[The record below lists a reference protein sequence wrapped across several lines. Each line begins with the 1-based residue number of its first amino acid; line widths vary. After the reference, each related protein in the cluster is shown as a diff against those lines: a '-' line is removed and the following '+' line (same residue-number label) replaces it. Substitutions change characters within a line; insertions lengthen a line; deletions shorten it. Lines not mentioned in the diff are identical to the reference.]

1 MKTLSTIAILV
12 QALTMIFLPCS
23 LLSAELHITEFMADN
38 KESVEDADGD
48 ASDWIEISNVNREN
62 VGLEGYYLTDDPL
75 NLTKWTFPK
84 KSFNDEG
91 FILVFAS
98 GKDLTDSNNDL
109 HTNFKLSSSENGYL
123 ALIKPD
129 GVTIAS
135 EFKNYPRQYEDVS
148 YGSGY
153 GEPRDIKFIAEG
165 DTSKWN
171 VPSAPIGGWTGTNFD
186 DSSWSSGKTG
196 IGYDNSTKYIPHIGE
211 GGDVK
216 SAMRGINASIYI
228 RIPFNLT
235 DASGIS
241 DLTLGMKWE
250 DGFIAYLNGKKI
262 QSLSAPD
269 NPAWNSTSTSN
280 RSNENDV
287 ITFFDYPVSG
297 PLQKGNNILA
307 IQGLNGSMN
316 SSDFL
321 VSPELTGKKTD
332 LNSPQNGYFLEPT
345 PGTLNSQRIDGL
357 VGDTKFNVNRGFY
370 EEAFELEIS
379 TETEGAEIRYTL
391 DGTVPSETRGE
402 VYKSPITI
410 DKTTVIRAM
419 AHRSGY
425 STTNID
431 TQTYLFPED
440 VVDQPR
446 MRASVTQSRTFGPQM
461 IDSLKSVPTV
471 SIVTDNPSPFM
482 NEGSSNMRRESPA
495 SVEMI
500 FPDGTPGFQENGGLK
515 HFGGYY
521 TNFPKKSFRIGFRSQ
536 YGDTKL
542 NYPMFDGFDYKYY
555 PPTDRFDVMDL
566 RSGSHDMQSRGAY
579 MSNRFTDDS
588 MLEMGNLA
596 PHGRFVHVYL
606 NGNYWGQYHL
616 RERWNADMA
625 SSYFGGP
632 KSDYDAVNLNDG
644 FRNDEK
650 VYDGTGVLWNEAKQ
664 LARSSNA
671 WELNENHIDFANLI
685 DFMLLWVSGDSESEV
700 RLLGSKAQGQP
711 FRFQM
716 KDADG
721 FLRNPGKAVNHPGP
735 HNLMS
740 SSLIRKNPDYAMLV
754 ADRIHLHFFNDGALT
769 PERNIARLQ
778 KRVDE
783 ARLGFISESAR
794 WGTRFREYQSW
805 LDYQKNLINNHFP
818 RLTENMIKKFRAAG
832 MYPSLI
838 SPVFNQHGGSIPV
851 GSGITMS
858 TNTLA
863 IYYTTDGSDPRLSGG
878 VINPQAITA
887 TFDDE
892 VPIPKDYVKTGQ
904 VWKYLDDGSDQGKL
918 WIAPDFD
925 DSDWP
930 SGPSELGYSEGDEAT
945 LISYV
950 DSDDRSGTQRN
961 ATTYFRTNVELSN
974 PSAYSFFIIK
984 LKYDDGAAVY
994 ANGSELIRTN
1004 NLPSDAGHDTY
1015 ATSGTPNER
1024 IYHEYQVPSSSFVD
1038 GANHLAVEI
1047 HNSSPNSS
1055 DISFDLILRG
1065 EVDTSKGNRIT
1076 APIILNDPSMMRA
1089 RAYDPI
1095 KKEWSAL
1102 NEAFFSIDS
1111 VPAGSADLV
1120 ISEINY
1126 HPYNP
1131 TRAEEIGVS
1140 TDRDDFEFIE
1150 FFNAGMSA
1158 IDLTGIRFESGINF
1172 AFPDNTILAV
1182 GKYLLLVRDREA
1194 FESRYGASAVQIYEY
1209 TGRLSNDGEKLKVI
1223 NVTSDPIIEFTY
1235 NDQIPWPKV
1244 ADGGGSSLILSGQV
1258 LNDPSSWIA
1267 SRNQGGSPGEA
1278 ENETITY
1285 AEWALRN
1292 LVQGGPEG
1300 DDDGDNVSNYLEYH
1314 FGSRPDLATDAPF
1327 PDARIQRIG
1336 GANYLTLSFPRNVL
1350 AGGSLE
1356 VQLSSDLRIWT
1367 TNSAMFEVISTLDN
1381 EDGTAEVT
1389 VRYLRPVDGDSK
1401 KVFLRLFSN

>member
-1 MKTLSTIAILV
+1 MNSLSSIVILV
-12 QALTMIFLPCS
+12 QALAVIFLPCS
-23 LLSAELHITEFMADN
+23 LLSAELQITEFMADN

-62 VGLEGYYLTDDPL
+62 VGLEGYHLTDDPH
-75 NLTKWTFPK
+75 NLTKWTFPQTN
-84 KSFNDEG
+84 FNDEG
-91 FILVFAS
+91 FVLVFAS
-98 GKDLTDSNNDL
+98 GKDLTDLTNDL
-109 HTNFKLSSSENGYL
+109 HTNFKLNSSENGYL

-129 GVTIAS
+129 GVTIVS

-148 YGSGY
+148 YGRGY
-153 GEPRDIKFIAEG
+153 GEPKDVKFIAEG
-165 DTSKWN
+165 NDAKWV
-171 VPSAPIGGWTGTNFD
+171 VPSSFIDGWQETLFD
-186 DSSWSSGKTG
+186 DSDWSEANTG
-196 IGYDNSTKYIPHIGE
+196 IGYDNSTKYVPHLGE

-216 SAMRGINASIYI
+216 SAMRGVNASIYI
-228 RIPFNLT
+228 RVPFTLN
-235 DASGIS
+235 DASGVS
-241 DLTLGMKWE
+241 DLVLRMKWE
-250 DGFIAYLNGKKI
+250 DGFIAYLNGTKI
-262 QSLSAPD
+262 ESLSAPD
-269 NPAWNSTSTSN
+269 NPAWNSKSTSN
-280 RSNENDV
+280 RSNENDA

-297 PLQKGNNILA
+297 PLHKGNNILA

-345 PGTLNSQRIDGL
+345 PGALNSQRIDGL

-379 TETEGAEIRYTL
+379 TSTEGAEIRYTL

-410 DKTTVIRAM
+410 NETTVIRAM

-440 VVDQPR
+440 VVNQPR
-446 MRASVTQSRTFGPQM
+446 MRASVTQSQTFGPQM
-461 IDSLKSVPTV
+461 VDSLKSVPTV

-606 NGNYWGQYHL
+606 NGTYWGQYHL

-632 KSDYDAVNLNDG
+632 KADYDAVNLNDG

-685 DFMLLWVSGDSESEV
+685 DFMLLWLSGDSESEV

-754 ADRIHLHFFNDGALT
+754 ADRIHMHFFNDGALT

-838 SPVFNQHGGSIPV
+838 SPVFNKHGGSIPV

-878 VINPQAITA
+878 AINPQAITA

-892 VPIPKDYVKTGQ
+892 VPIPKDYVKNGH

-925 DSDWP
+925 DSEWP
-930 SGPSELGYSEGDEAT
+930 SGPSELGYMEGDEAT

-961 ATTYFRTNVELSN
+961 ATTYFRTNVELSD
-974 PSAYSFFIIK
+974 PSSYSFFIIK

-1038 GANHLAVEI
+1038 GSNNLAVEI

-1065 EVDTSKGNRIT
+1065 EVDMSKGNRIT
-1076 APIILNDPSMMRA
+1076 VPITIQDPSMIRA

-1095 KKEWSAL
+1095 KEEWSAL

-1111 VPAGSADLV
+1111 EAAGSDNLV
-1120 ISEINY
+1120 ISEFNY
-1126 HPYNP
+1126 HPFNP
-1131 TRAEEIGVS
+1131 TRSEEIEVS

-1150 FFNAGMSA
+1150 FFNTGTSA
-1158 IDLTGIRFESGINF
+1158 IDLTGIRFESGVNF
-1172 AFPDNTILAV
+1172 TFPDNTILAA
-1182 GKYLLLVRDREA
+1182 GKYLLLVRDRKA
-1194 FESRYGASAVQIYEY
+1194 FEARHGASAVQIYEY
-1209 TGRLSNDGEKLKVI
+1209 TGRLSNDGENLKVI
-1223 NVTSDPIIEFTY
+1223 NVDSDSIIDFTY

-1244 ADGGGSSLILSGQV
+1244 ADGGGASLILSGQV
-1258 LNDPSSWIA
+1258 LNDPSSWVA

-1278 ENETITY
+1278 EAETITY
-1285 AEWALRN
+1285 TEWALQN
-1292 LVQGGPEG
+1292 SVQGGPED
-1300 DDDGDNVSNYLEYH
+1300 DDDGDNVSNYLEYY
-1314 FGSRPDLATDAPF
+1314 FGSSPDLATDAPF
-1327 PDARIQRIG
+1327 ADARIQRIG
-1336 GANYLTLSFPRNVL
+1336 GANYLTLSFPRNLL

-1356 VQLSSDLRIWT
+1356 VQLSSDLRTWT
-1367 TNSAMFEVISTLDN
+1367 TDAAMFEAISTLDN
-1381 EDGTAEVT
+1381 GDGTAEVT
-1389 VRYLRPVDGDSK
+1389 VRYLRAIDNESK

>member
-1 MKTLSTIAILV
+1 MKPLSTIAILV
-12 QALTMIFLPCS
+12 QVLVVIFLSCS

-48 ASDWIEISNVNREN
+48 TSDWIEISNVNRED
-62 VGLEGYYLTDDPL
+62 GSLEGYHLTDDPL

-84 KSFNDEG
+84 RSFNDEG

-98 GKDLTDSNNDL
+98 GKDLTDLNNDL

-153 GEPRDIKFIAEG
+153 GEPKDVKFLAEG
-165 DTSKWN
+165 DGAKWI
-171 VPSAPIGGWTGTNFD
+171 VPSALIDGWQETLFD
-186 DSSWSSGKTG
+186 DSDWSEANTG
-196 IGYDNSTKYIPHIGE
+196 IGYDNSPKYIPHLGE

-216 SAMRGINASIYI
+216 AAMRGVNASIYI
-228 RIPFNLT
+228 RVPFTLN
-235 DASGIS
+235 DASGVS
-241 DLTLGMKWE
+241 DLILRMKWE
-250 DGFIAYLNGKKI
+250 DGFIAYLNGTKI
-262 QSLSAPD
+262 QSISAPE
-269 NPAWNSTSTSN
+269 NPVWNSTSSSN
-280 RSNENDV
+280 RANENDV
-287 ITFFDYPVSG
+287 ITFFNYPVTG
-297 PLQKGNNILA
+297 PLQKGQNILA
-307 IQGLNGSMN
+307 IQGLNGSPN

-321 VSPELTGKKTD
+321 VSPELTAKKTD
-332 LNSPQNGYFLEPT
+332 LTSPKNGYFLNPT
-345 PGTLNSQRIDGL
+345 PGTLNGERIDGL
-357 VGDTKFNVNRGFY
+357 VSDTKFNVNRGFY

-379 TETEGAEIRYTL
+379 TKTEGAEIRYTL

-410 DKTTVIRAM
+410 NKTTVIRAM

-440 VVDQPR
+440 VVNQPR
-446 MRASVTQSRTFGPQM
+446 MRASVTQSQTFGPQM

-482 NEGSSNMRRESPA
+482 NEGSANMRRESPA

-542 NYPMFDGFDYKYY
+542 NYPMFDGFDYKHY

-606 NGNYWGQYHL
+606 NGIYWGQYHL

-632 KSDYDAVNLNDG
+632 KADYDAVNLNDG

-650 VYDGTGVLWNEAKQ
+650 VYDGTGVLWNEVKE

-783 ARLGFISESAR
+783 ARLGFIAESAR
-794 WGTRFREYQSW
+794 WGSRFREYQSW
-805 LDYQKNLINNHFP
+805 LDYQKSLINNHFP

-858 TNTLA
+858 TNTFA
-863 IYYTTDGSDPRLSGG
+863 IYYTTDGSDPRFSGG
-878 VINPQAITA
+878 AINPQAISA
-887 TFDDE
+887 TFDDK
-892 VPIPKDYVKTGQ
+892 VSIPKDYVKNGH

-918 WIAPDFD
+918 WIAPGFD
-925 DSDWP
+925 DSEWS

-950 DSDDRSGTQRN
+950 DSDDRSGMQRN
-961 ATTYFRTNVELSN
+961 ATTYFRTNVELSD
-974 PSAYSFFIIK
+974 PSSYSFFIIK
-984 LKYDDGAAVY
+984 LKYDDGAVVY

-1038 GANHLAVEI
+1038 GTNHLAVEI

-1065 EVDTSKGNRIT
+1065 EVDVSKGNRIT
-1076 APIILNDPSMMRA
+1076 VPIILNDSSMIRA
-1089 RAYDPI
+1089 RAYDSI
-1095 KKEWSAL
+1095 KEEWSAL
-1102 NEAFFSIDS
+1102 NEAFFSIGS
-1111 VPAGSADLV
+1111 VTANASNFIITEFHYHPEDPSSENELAVSADQ
-1120 ISEINY
+1120 
-1126 HPYNP
+1126 
-1131 TRAEEIGVS
+1131 
-1140 TDRDDFEFIE
+1140 DDYEFIE
-1150 FFNAGMSA
+1150 FLNADSSP
-1158 IDLTGIRFESGINF
+1158 IDLSNVHFKKGINF
-1172 AFPDNTILAV
+1172 TFPENTILAA
-1182 GKYLLLVRDREA
+1182 GEYLLLVRDRKA
-1194 FESRYGASAVQIYEY
+1194 FEARYGASAVRIYEY
-1209 TGRLSNDGEKLKVI
+1209 KGRLSNDGEQLHVI
-1223 NVTSDPIIEFTY
+1223 NNESEDILNFTY
-1235 NDQIPWPKV
+1235 NDQIPWPKE
-1244 ADGGGSSLILSGQV
+1244 ADGGGSTLVLVGQV
-1258 LNDPSSWIA
+1258 LTDPASWVA
-1267 SRNQGGSPGEA
+1267 SRNNGGSPGEA
-1278 ENETITY
+1278 ELRTVTY
-1285 AEWALRN
+1285 SEWATLN
-1292 LVQGGPEG
+1292 SVSGDPQA
-1300 DDDGDNVSNYLEYH
+1300 DDDGDTVSNYLEYY
-1314 FGSRPDLATDAPF
+1314 FGSDPGLAADAPF
-1327 PDARIQRIG
+1327 VDTNVQKIG
-1336 GANYLTLSFPRNVL
+1336 ETSYLTLSFPRN
-1350 AGGSLE
+1350 
-1356 VQLSSDLRIWT
+1356 LSAE
-1367 TNSAMFEVISTLDN
+1367 SAMEIQFSFDLKTWISESKSFEIASSTDN
-1381 EDGTAEVT
+1381 GDGTVEVT
-1389 VRYLRPVDGDSK
+1389 VRYLRAIGNESK
-1401 KVFLRLFSN
+1401 KVFFRLSNN

>member
-1 MKTLSTIAILV
+1 MKPLSTIAILV
-12 QALTMIFLPCS
+12 QVFAVIFLPCS

-38 KESVEDADGD
+38 KESVEDVDGD

-62 VGLEGYYLTDDPL
+62 GSLEGYHLTDDPL

-98 GKDLTDSNNDL
+98 GKDLTDPNNDL

-129 GVTIAS
+129 GITIAS

-153 GEPRDIKFIAEG
+153 GEPKDVKFIEEG
-165 DTSKWN
+165 DDAKWI
-171 VPSAPIGGWTGTNFD
+171 VPSAFIDGWQETLFD
-186 DSSWSSGKTG
+186 DSDWFEANTG
-196 IGYDNSTKYIPHIGE
+196 IGYDNSTKYIPHLGE

-216 SAMRGINASIYI
+216 AAMRGVNASIYI
-228 RIPFNLT
+228 RVPFTLN
-235 DASGIS
+235 DASGVS
-241 DLTLGMKWE
+241 DLILRMKWE
-250 DGFIAYLNGKKI
+250 DGFIAYLNGTKI
-262 QSLSAPD
+262 ESLSAPE
-269 NPAWNSTSTSN
+269 NPVWNSTSSSN

-287 ITFFDYPVSG
+287 ITFFDYPVTG
-297 PLQKGNNILA
+297 PLQKGQNILA
-307 IQGLNGSMN
+307 IQGLNGSQN

-321 VSPELTGKKTD
+321 VSPELTAKKTD
-332 LNSPQNGYFLEPT
+332 LNSPKNGYFLNPT
-345 PGTLNSQRIDGL
+345 PGTLNGERIDGL
-357 VGDTKFNVNRGFY
+357 VSDTKFNVNRGFY

-379 TETEGAEIRYTL
+379 TKTEGAEIRYTL

-402 VYKSPITI
+402 VYKAPITI
-410 DKTTVIRAM
+410 NKTTVIRAM

-440 VVDQPR
+440 VVNQPR

-482 NEGSSNMRRESPA
+482 NEGSGNMRRESPA

-542 NYPMFDGFDYKYY
+542 NYPMFDGFDYKHY

-566 RSGSHDMQSRGAY
+566 RSGSHDMQNRGGY

-606 NGNYWGQYHL
+606 NGIYWGQYHL

-632 KSDYDAVNLNDG
+632 KADYDAVNLNDG

-650 VYDGTGVLWNEAKQ
+650 VYDGTGVLWNETKQ
-664 LARSSNA
+664 VARSSNA

-735 HNLMS
+735 FNLTS

-754 ADRIHLHFFNDGALT
+754 ADRIHMHFFNDGALT

-794 WGTRFREYQSW
+794 WGNRFREYQNW
-805 LDYQKNLINNHFP
+805 LDYQKNLTNNHFP

-878 VINPQAITA
+878 AINPQAITA

-892 VPIPKDYVKTGQ
+892 VPIPKDYVKNGH

-925 DSDWP
+925 DSKWS
-930 SGPSELGYSEGDEAT
+930 SGPSELGYREGDEAT

-950 DSDDRSGTQRN
+950 DSDDRSGMQRN
-961 ATTYFRTNVELSN
+961 ATTYFRTNVELSD
-974 PSAYSFFIIK
+974 PSSYSFFIIK

-994 ANGSELIRTN
+994 ANGLELIRTN

-1024 IYHEYQVPSSSFVD
+1024 TYHEYQVPSSSFVD
-1038 GANHLAVEI
+1038 GINHLAVEI
-1047 HNSSPNSS
+1047 HNSSPSSS

-1065 EVDTSKGNRIT
+1065 EVDVSKGNRIT
-1076 APIILNDPSMMRA
+1076 VPIILNDPSMIRA

-1095 KKEWSAL
+1095 KEEWSAL
-1102 NEAFFSIDS
+1102 NEAFFSIGS
-1111 VPAGSADLV
+1111 VTANAANF
-1120 ISEINY
+1120 IITEFHY
-1126 HPYNP
+1126 HPEDPSSKNEL
-1131 TRAEEIGVS
+1131 AVS
-1140 TDRDDFEFIE
+1140 ADRDDYEFIE
-1150 FFNAGMSA
+1150 FLNTDSSP
-1158 IDLTGIRFESGINF
+1158 IDLSNVHFKKGINF
-1172 AFPDNTILAV
+1172 TFPDNTILGA
-1182 GKYLLLVRDREA
+1182 GEYLLLVRDRKA
-1194 FESRYGASAVQIYEY
+1194 FETRYGVSAVRIYEY
-1209 TGRLSNDGEKLKVI
+1209 KGRLSNDGEQLHVI
-1223 NVTSDPIIEFTY
+1223 NNESEDILNFTY
-1235 NDQIPWPKV
+1235 NDQIPWPKE
-1244 ADGGGSSLILSGQV
+1244 ADGGGPTLVLVGQV
-1258 LNDPSSWIA
+1258 LTDPSSWVA
-1267 SRNQGGSPGEA
+1267 SRNNGGSPGEA
-1278 ENETITY
+1278 EVETIPY
-1285 AEWALRN
+1285 AEWALQN
-1292 LVQGGPEG
+1292 AVQGGPEE
-1300 DDDGDNVSNYLEYH
+1300 DDDGDAVSNYLEYY
-1314 FGSRPDLATDAPF
+1314 FGSRPDLATDAPLTN
-1327 PDARIQRIG
+1327 ASIQRIG
-1336 GANYLTLSFPRNVL
+1336 GANYLTLSFPRNL
-1350 AGGSLE
+1350 FAQASME
-1356 VQLSSDLRIWT
+1356 IQLSFDLRTWT
-1367 TNSAMFEVISTLDN
+1367 AEPEILETVSNFDN
-1381 EDGTAEVT
+1381 GDGTAEVT
-1389 VRYLRPVDGDSK
+1389 VRYLRPIDNSSK
-1401 KVFLRLFSN
+1401 KVFFRLFSN

>member
-1 MKTLSTIAILV
+1 MKSLSTIAILV
-12 QALTMIFLPCS
+12 QVLAMIFLPCS
-23 LLSAELHITEFMADN
+23 LLSAEFHITEFMTDN
-38 KESVEDADGD
+38 KKSVEDADGD

-62 VGLEGYYLTDDPL
+62 ADLEGYHLTDDPH
-75 NLTKWTFPK
+75 NLTKWTFPQK
-84 KSFNDEG
+84 NFNDEG
-91 FILVFAS
+91 FVLVFAS

-123 ALIKPD
+123 ALIEPD
-129 GVTIAS
+129 GVTIVS

-153 GEPRDIKFIAEG
+153 GEPKDVKFIAEG
-165 DTSKWN
+165 DDAKWI
-171 VPSAPIGGWTGTNFD
+171 VPSAFIDGWQETLFD
-186 DSSWSSGKTG
+186 DSDWSEANTG
-196 IGYDNSTKYIPHIGE
+196 IGYDNSTKYIPHLGE

-216 SAMRGINASIYI
+216 AAMRGVNASIYI
-228 RIPFNLT
+228 RVPFTLN
-235 DASGIS
+235 DASGVS
-241 DLTLGMKWE
+241 DLILRMKWE
-250 DGFIAYLNGKKI
+250 DGFIAYLNGTKI
-262 QSLSAPD
+262 ESLSAPE
-269 NPAWNSTSTSN
+269 NPVWNSTSSSN

-287 ITFFDYPVSG
+287 ITFFDYPVTG
-297 PLQKGNNILA
+297 PLQKGQNILA
-307 IQGLNGSMN
+307 IQGLNGSQN

-321 VSPELTGKKTD
+321 VSPELTAKKTD
-332 LNSPQNGYFLEPT
+332 LNSPKNGYFLNPT
-345 PGTLNSQRIDGL
+345 PGTLNGERIDGL
-357 VGDTKFNVNRGFY
+357 VSDTKFNVNRGFY

-379 TETEGAEIRYTL
+379 TKTEGAEIRYTL

-402 VYKSPITI
+402 VYKAPITI
-410 DKTTVIRAM
+410 NKTTVIRAM

-440 VVDQPR
+440 VVNQPR
-446 MRASVTQSRTFGPQM
+446 MRASVTQSLTFGPQM
-461 IDSLKSVPTV
+461 VDSLKSVPTV

-482 NEGSSNMRRESPA
+482 NEGSANMRREFPA

-606 NGNYWGQYHL
+606 NGIYWGQYHL

-632 KSDYDAVNLNDG
+632 KADYDAVNLNDG

-650 VYDGTGVLWNEAKQ
+650 VYDGTGVLWNEVKQ

-794 WGTRFREYQSW
+794 WGSRFREYQSW

-858 TNTLA
+858 TNTLE
-863 IYYTTDGSDPRLSGG
+863 IYYTKDGSDPRLSGG
-878 VINPQAITA
+878 AINPQAIIA

-892 VPIPKDYVKTGQ
+892 VPIPKDYVKNGH
-904 VWKYLDDGSDQGKL
+904 VWKYLDEGSDQGKL

-925 DSDWP
+925 DSDWS

-994 ANGSELIRTN
+994 ANGLELIRTN
-1004 NLPSDAGHDTY
+1004 NLPPDAGYDTY

-1024 IYHEYQVPSSSFVD
+1024 TYHEYQVPSSSFVD
-1038 GANHLAVEI
+1038 GVNHLAVEI

-1076 APIILNDPSMMRA
+1076 APIILNDPSIVRA

-1095 KKEWSAL
+1095 KEEWSAL

-1111 VPAGSADLV
+1111 EPAGSDNLV
-1120 ISEINY
+1120 ISEFNY
-1126 HPYNP
+1126 HPFNP
-1131 TRAEEIGVS
+1131 TRPEEIEVS
-1140 TDRDDFEFIE
+1140 SDRD
-1150 FFNAGMSA
+1150 
-1158 IDLTGIRFESGINF
+1158 
-1172 AFPDNTILAV
+1172 
-1182 GKYLLLVRDREA
+1182 
-1194 FESRYGASAVQIYEY
+1194 
-1209 TGRLSNDGEKLKVI
+1209 
-1223 NVTSDPIIEFTY
+1223 
-1235 NDQIPWPKV
+1235 
-1244 ADGGGSSLILSGQV
+1244 
-1258 LNDPSSWIA
+1258 
-1267 SRNQGGSPGEA
+1267 
-1278 ENETITY
+1278 
-1285 AEWALRN
+1285 
-1292 LVQGGPEG
+1292 
-1300 DDDGDNVSNYLEYH
+1300 
-1314 FGSRPDLATDAPF
+1314 
-1327 PDARIQRIG
+1327 
-1336 GANYLTLSFPRNVL
+1336 
-1350 AGGSLE
+1350 
-1356 VQLSSDLRIWT
+1356 
-1367 TNSAMFEVISTLDN
+1367 
-1381 EDGTAEVT
+1381 
-1389 VRYLRPVDGDSK
+1389 
-1401 KVFLRLFSN
+1401 

>member
-1 MKTLSTIAILV
+1 MKSLSTIASLV
-12 QALTMIFLPCS
+12 QVLVAIFLPCS

-62 VGLEGYYLTDDPL
+62 GSLEGYHLTDNPL

-98 GKDLTDSNNDL
+98 GKDLTDPNNDL

-135 EFKNYPRQYEDVS
+135 EFKNYPRQYEDLS

-153 GEPRDIKFIAEG
+153 GEPKDVKFIEEG
-165 DTSKWN
+165 DDAKWI
-171 VPSAPIGGWTGTNFD
+171 VPSAFIDGWQETLFD
-186 DSSWSSGKTG
+186 DSDWSEANTG
-196 IGYDNSTKYIPHIGE
+196 IGYDNSTKYIPHLGE

-216 SAMRGINASIYI
+216 AAMRGVNASIYI
-228 RIPFNLT
+228 RVPFTLN
-235 DASGIS
+235 DASGVS
-241 DLTLGMKWE
+241 DLILRMKWE
-250 DGFIAYLNGKKI
+250 DGFIAYLNGTKI
-262 QSLSAPD
+262 ESLSAPE
-269 NPAWNSTSTSN
+269 NPVWNSTSSSN

-287 ITFFDYPVSG
+287 ITFFDYPVTG
-297 PLQKGNNILA
+297 PLQKGQNILA
-307 IQGLNGSMN
+307 IQGLNGSQN

-321 VSPELTGKKTD
+321 VSPELTAKKTD
-332 LNSPQNGYFLEPT
+332 LNSPKNGYFLNPT
-345 PGTLNSQRIDGL
+345 PGTLNGERIDGL
-357 VGDTKFNVNRGFY
+357 VSDTKFNVNRGFY

-379 TETEGAEIRYTL
+379 TKTEGAEIRYTL

-402 VYKSPITI
+402 VYKAPITI
-410 DKTTVIRAM
+410 NKTTVIRAM

-440 VVDQPR
+440 VVNQPR
-446 MRASVTQSRTFGPQM
+446 MRASVTESRTFGPQM

-482 NEGSSNMRRESPA
+482 NEGSGNMRRESPA

-542 NYPMFDGFDYKYY
+542 NYPMFDGFDYKHY

-566 RSGSHDMQSRGAY
+566 RSGSHDMQSRGGY

-606 NGNYWGQYHL
+606 NGIYWGQYHL

-632 KSDYDAVNLNDG
+632 KADYDAVNLNDG

-650 VYDGTGVLWNEAKQ
+650 VYDGTGVLWNETKQ
-664 LARSSNA
+664 VARSSNA
-671 WELNENHIDFANLI
+671 WEFNENHIDFANLI

-721 FLRNPGKAVNHPGP
+721 FLRNPGKAVNNAGP
-735 HNLMS
+735 FNLTS

-754 ADRIHLHFFNDGALT
+754 ADRIHMHFFNDGALT

-794 WGTRFREYQSW
+794 WGSRFREYQNW
-805 LDYQKNLINNHFP
+805 LDYQKNLTNNHFP

-878 VINPQAITA
+878 AINPQAITA

-892 VPIPKDYVKTGQ
+892 LPIPKDYVKTGQ

-925 DSDWP
+925 DSDWS
-930 SGPSELGYSEGDEAT
+930 SGPSELGYREGDEAT

-950 DSDDRSGTQRN
+950 DSDDRSGMQRN

-1004 NLPSDAGHDTY
+1004 NLPSDAGHDAY

-1065 EVDTSKGNRIT
+1065 EVDMSKGNRVT
-1076 APIILNDPSMMRA
+1076 VPIILSDPSMIRA
-1089 RAYDPI
+1089 RAYDSI
-1095 KKEWSAL
+1095 KEEWSAL
-1102 NEAFFSIDS
+1102 NEAFFSIGS
-1111 VPAGSADLV
+1111 VPANASNF
-1120 ISEINY
+1120 IITEFHY
-1126 HPYNP
+1126 HPEDPSSENEM
-1131 TRAEEIGVS
+1131 AVS
-1140 TDRDDFEFIE
+1140 ADRDDYEFIE
-1150 FFNAGMSA
+1150 FLNTDSSS
-1158 IDLTGIRFESGINF
+1158 IDLSNVHFKKGINF
-1172 AFPDNTILAV
+1172 TFPDNTILAA
-1182 GKYLLLVRDREA
+1182 GEYLLLVRDRKA
-1194 FESRYGASAVQIYEY
+1194 FETRYGVSAVQIYEY
-1209 TGRLSNDGEKLKVI
+1209 KGRLSNDGEQLHVI
-1223 NVTSDPIIEFTY
+1223 NNESEDILNFTY
-1235 NDQIPWPKV
+1235 NDQIPWPKE
-1244 ADGGGSSLILSGQV
+1244 ADGGGPTLVLVGQV
-1258 LNDPSSWIA
+1258 LTDPSSWVE
-1267 SRNQGGSPGEA
+1267 SRNNGGSPGEA
-1278 ENETITY
+1278 EVETIPY
-1285 AEWALRN
+1285 AEWALQN
-1292 LVQGGPEG
+1292 AVQGGPEE
-1300 DDDGDNVSNYLEYH
+1300 DDDGDAVSNYLEYY

-1327 PDARIQRIG
+1327 TNASIQRIG
-1336 GANYLTLSFPRNVL
+1336 GANYLTLSFPRNL
-1350 AGGSLE
+1350 FAQASME
-1356 VQLSSDLRIWT
+1356 IQLSFDLRTWT
-1367 TNSAMFEVISTLDN
+1367 AEPEILETVSNFDN
-1381 EDGTAEVT
+1381 GDGTVEVT
-1389 VRYLRPVDGDSK
+1389 VRYLRPIDNSSK
-1401 KVFLRLFSN
+1401 KVFFRLFSN

>member
-1 MKTLSTIAILV
+1 MKSLSTIAILV
-12 QALTMIFLPCS
+12 QVLAMIFLSCS
-23 LLSAELHITEFMADN
+23 LLSAELHITEFMTDN
-38 KESVEDADGD
+38 RKSVEDADGD

-62 VGLEGYYLTDDPL
+62 VDLEGYYLTDDPDD
-75 NLTKWTFPK
+75 LTKWTFPQK
-84 KSFNDEG
+84 HFNDEG
-91 FILVFAS
+91 FVLVFAS

-123 ALIKPD
+123 ALIEPD
-129 GVTIAS
+129 GVTIVS

-153 GEPRDIKFIAEG
+153 GEPKDVKFIAEG
-165 DTSKWN
+165 DDAKWI
-171 VPSAPIGGWTGTNFD
+171 VPSAFIDGWQETLFD
-186 DSSWSSGKTG
+186 DSDWSEANTG
-196 IGYDNSTKYIPHIGE
+196 IGYDNSTKYIPHLGE

-216 SAMRGINASIYI
+216 AAMRGVNASIYI
-228 RIPFNLT
+228 RVPFTLN
-235 DASGIS
+235 DASGVS
-241 DLTLGMKWE
+241 DLILRMKWE
-250 DGFIAYLNGKKI
+250 DGFIAYLNGTKI
-262 QSLSAPD
+262 ESLSAPE
-269 NPAWNSTSTSN
+269 NPVWNSTSSSN

-287 ITFFDYPVSG
+287 ITFFDYPVTG
-297 PLQKGNNILA
+297 PLQKGQNILA
-307 IQGLNGSMN
+307 IQGLNGSQN

-321 VSPELTGKKTD
+321 VSPELTAKKTD
-332 LNSPQNGYFLEPT
+332 LNSPKNGYFLNPT
-345 PGTLNSQRIDGL
+345 PETLNGERIDGL
-357 VGDTKFNVNRGFY
+357 VSDTKFNVNRGFY

-379 TETEGAEIRYTL
+379 TKTEGAEIRYTL

-402 VYKSPITI
+402 VYKAPITI
-410 DKTTVIRAM
+410 NKTTVIRAM

-440 VVDQPR
+440 VVNQPR
-446 MRASVTQSRTFGPQM
+446 MRASVTQSLTFGPQM
-461 IDSLKSVPTV
+461 VDSLKSVPTV

-482 NEGSSNMRRESPA
+482 NEGSANMRRESPA

-606 NGNYWGQYHL
+606 NGIYWGQYHL

-632 KSDYDAVNLNDG
+632 KADYDAVNLNDG

-754 ADRIHLHFFNDGALT
+754 ADRIHLHFFNNGALT

-805 LDYQKNLINNHFP
+805 LDYQRNLINNHFP

-858 TNTLA
+858 TNTLE

-878 VINPQAITA
+878 AINPQAITA

-892 VPIPKDYVKTGQ
+892 VPIPKDYVKNGH

-925 DSDWP
+925 DSNWS

-994 ANGSELIRTN
+994 ANGLELIRTN
-1004 NLPSDAGHDTY
+1004 NLPPDAGYDTY

-1024 IYHEYQVPSSSFVD
+1024 TYHEYQVPSSSFVN
-1038 GANHLAVEI
+1038 GVNHLAVEI

-1076 APIILNDPSMMRA
+1076 APIILNDPSIVRA

-1095 KKEWSAL
+1095 KEEWSAL

-1111 VPAGSADLV
+1111 EPAGSDNLV
-1120 ISEINY
+1120 ISEFNY
-1126 HPYNP
+1126 HPFNP
-1131 TRAEEIGVS
+1131 TRSEEIEVS

-1150 FFNAGMSA
+1150 FYNTGTST

-1172 AFPDNTILAV
+1172 TFPDNTILAA
-1182 GKYLLLVRDREA
+1182 GEYLLLVRDREA
-1194 FESRYGASAVQIYEY
+1194 FEARYGASAVQIYEY
-1209 TGRLSNDGEKLKVI
+1209 TGRLSNDGENLKVI
-1223 NVTSDPIIEFTY
+1223 NVASDSIIDFIY

-1258 LNDPSSWIA
+1258 LNDPSSWVA

-1278 ENETITY
+1278 EAETITY
-1285 AEWALRN
+1285 TEWALQNSVR
-1292 LVQGGPEG
+1292 GGPEE
-1300 DDDGDNVSNYLEYH
+1300 DDDGDNVSNYLEYY
-1314 FGSRPDLATDAPF
+1314 FGSSPDLATDAPF
-1327 PDARIQRIG
+1327 ADARIQRMG
-1336 GANYLTLSFPRNVL
+1336 GANYLTLSFPRNLL

-1356 VQLSSDLRIWT
+1356 VQLSSDLRTWT
-1367 TNSAMFEVISTLDN
+1367 TDAAMFETISTLDN
-1381 EDGTAEVT
+1381 GDGTAEVT
-1389 VRYLRPVDGDSK
+1389 VRYLRPVDDESK

>member
-1 MKTLSTIAILV
+1 MKPLSTIAILV
-12 QALTMIFLPCS
+12 QVLTVIFLPCS
-23 LLSAELHITEFMADN
+23 LLGAELHITEFMADN

-62 VGLEGYYLTDDPL
+62 GSLEGYHLTDDPL

-280 RSNENDV
+280 RSNENDA

-379 TETEGAEIRYTL
+379 TKTEGAEIRYTL

-410 DKTTVIRAM
+410 NKTTVIRAM

-440 VVDQPR
+440 VVNQPR
-446 MRASVTQSRTFGPQM
+446 MRASVTQSPTFGPQM

-482 NEGSSNMRRESPA
+482 NEGSANMRRESPA

-606 NGNYWGQYHL
+606 NGIYWGQYHL

-650 VYDGTGVLWNEAKQ
+650 VYDGTGVLWNEVKQ

-740 SSLIRKNPDYAMLV
+740 SSLIRKNPDYEMLV
-754 ADRIHLHFFNDGALT
+754 ADRIHLHFFNHGALT

-805 LDYQKNLINNHFP
+805 LDYQRNLINNHFP

-858 TNTLA
+858 TNTLE

-878 VINPQAITA
+878 AINPQAITA

-892 VPIPKDYVKTGQ
+892 VPIPKDYVKNGH

-918 WIAPDFD
+918 WIVPGFD
-925 DSDWP
+925 DSEWS
-930 SGPSELGYSEGDEAT
+930 SGPSELGYMEGDEAT

-961 ATTYFRTNVELSN
+961 ATTYFRTNVELSD
-974 PSAYSFFIIK
+974 PSSYSFFIIK

-1004 NLPSDAGHDTY
+1004 NLPSDAGYDTY

-1024 IYHEYQVPSSSFVD
+1024 TYHEYQVPSSSFVD
-1038 GANHLAVEI
+1038 GVNNLAVEI

-1065 EVDTSKGNRIT
+1065 EVDMSKGNRIT
-1076 APIILNDPSMMRA
+1076 APIILNNPLMMRA

-1095 KKEWSAL
+1095 KEEWSAL
-1102 NEAFFSIDS
+1102 NEAFFSIGS
-1111 VPAGSADLV
+1111 VPANASNF
-1120 ISEINY
+1120 IITEFHY
-1126 HPYNP
+1126 HPEDPSSENEL
-1131 TRAEEIGVS
+1131 AVS
-1140 TDRDDFEFIE
+1140 ADRDDYEFIE
-1150 FFNAGMSA
+1150 FLNTDSSP
-1158 IDLTGIRFESGINF
+1158 IDLSNVYFKKGINF
-1172 AFPDNTILAV
+1172 TFPDNTILDARE
-1182 GKYLLLVRDREA
+1182 YLLLVRDRKA
-1194 FESRYGASAVQIYEY
+1194 FETRYGVSKVQIYEY
-1209 TGRLSNDGEKLKVI
+1209 KGRLSNDGEQLHVI
-1223 NVTSDPIIEFTY
+1223 NNESEDILNFIY

-1244 ADGGGSSLILSGQV
+1244 ADGGGSSLILSGEAF
-1258 LNDPSSWIA
+1258 NDPSSWVA
-1267 SRNQGGSPGEA
+1267 SPNQGGSPGEA
-1278 ENETITY
+1278 ETETITY

-1292 LVQGGPEG
+1292 AVQGGPED
-1300 DDDGDNVSNYLEYH
+1300 DDDGDNVSNYLEYY
-1314 FGSRPDLATDAPF
+1314 FGSSPDLATDAPF
-1327 PDARIQRIG
+1327 ADARIQRIG
-1336 GANYLTLSFPRNVL
+1336 GSNYLTLSFPRNL
-1350 AGGSLE
+1350 LTGGSFE

-1367 TNSAMFEVISTLDN
+1367 TDPAMFETISNFDN
-1381 EDGTAEVT
+1381 GDGTAEVT
-1389 VRYLRPVDGDSK
+1389 VRYLRPVDDGSK
-1401 KVFLRLFSN
+1401 KMFLRLFVN